1 MVCGGGRRRDR
12 LVVSGNLDRQRA
24 GRCHEYG
31 AAEQACCWGFGPVL
45 AIGGIG
51 GFLYLRSQSDRE
63 PERAD
68 PSAADTD
75 RQEPDEDAAA
85 DADYVIVGGVRRK
98 RSDLAADED
107 TQTAKSVAATESAE
121 GNYGQTP
128 AIDPDANP
136 EVASVVAALREK
148 KHPERLSPMNSL
160 PAFDAKAY
168 QADPQAYLNTV
179 EPGRAFQS
187 AQPGPDV
194 KVLQRTSLRLVKAD
208 AGRVG
213 NTRSQ
218 GGAGCAGHLHARQLG
233 QFENQLTSITKQAN
247 ETGVAR
253 AEFSATPGTID
264 HVYFLAAS
272 PVTTGQARFLV
283 DVAVPSGPAP
293 AADAGP

>member
-1 MVCGGGRRRDR
+1 M
-12 LVVSGNLDRQRA
+12 
-24 GRCHEYG
+24 
-31 AAEQACCWGFGPVL
+31 
-45 AIGGIG
+45 
-51 GFLYLRSQSDRE
+51 
-63 PERAD
+63 
-68 PSAADTD
+68 
-75 RQEPDEDAAA
+75 
-85 DADYVIVGGVRRK
+85 IVGGVRRK
-98 RSDLAADED
+98 RSDLAADKD
-107 TQTAKSVAATESAE
+107 TQTTKSVAATERRGDYGDAANDPDANPQVASVVEAPSAE

-136 EVASVVAALREK
+136 QVASVVAALREK
-148 KHPERLSPMNSL
+148 KHPERLSPMIAP

-194 KVLQRTSLRLVKAD
+194 KVLQRMSPRLVKVTQGESVTLEVKAVPD
-208 AGRVG
+208 APV
-213 NTRSQ
+213 TFTSFD
-218 GGAGCAGHLHARQLG
+218 LG
-233 QFENQLTSITKQAN
+233 QFENQLTSITVQAN
-247 ETGVAR
+247 ETGVAQ

-264 HVYFLAAS
+264 HVNILAAS